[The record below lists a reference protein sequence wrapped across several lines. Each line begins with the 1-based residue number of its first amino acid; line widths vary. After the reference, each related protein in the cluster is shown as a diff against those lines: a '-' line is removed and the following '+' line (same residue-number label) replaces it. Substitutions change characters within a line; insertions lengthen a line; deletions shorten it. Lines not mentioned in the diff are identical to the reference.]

1 MKDRIFI
8 IDGSS
13 YLYRAYHAMPP
24 LSTSKGQPTGAIKG
38 VTNMLMNLKKDSEGS
53 PIVVV
58 FDAKGKTFRN
68 KIYSEYKANRPPMP
82 DDLREQLEPLKNI
95 CKAIGFP
102 LIEIAGVEA
111 DDVIATIVKLA
122 KEKKFKA
129 VVSSLDKDLMQLVE
143 DPNTTIMNTMTHQIF
158 DEKKVFEKFGVKP
171 NQIRDMLALVGDTS
185 DNIPGVPKV
194 GQKTAAKWLN
204 EFDNLEGIIANA
216 ESIKGVV
223 GENLRNSLAELDRN
237 VDLVSLRDDVDIET
251 DFKDLLELNGD
262 QEKLDKIFSDLEFKK
277 PADNS
282 SQKVDSK
289 KDNLKEKKNNYQTVL
304 TKKELNDWAD
314 KIDACKVFAIDTE
327 TDSLDTITANL
338 VGISLS
344 VDEGSGCYIPIGHN
358 YENCPNQPSLKLVQ
372 DSIGKVIEKNKEK
385 AVGQNLKFDIPILS
399 RHGIHL
405 DKFHADT
412 MLMSYVLNST
422 ATRHGMDKLASYYLD
437 YETIKF
443 SDVAG
448 TASKQISFSEVDIAV
463 ATNYAAEDADITLRL
478 FNKLSSLLKGKKGQ
492 IKLLQE
498 IEYPLVHVLAA
509 VEQNGAKIDKNKL
522 AAHSQELSEKI
533 SELTSQAFAIAG
545 EEFNLDSPKQLLEI
559 LYDKLQLPVL
569 KKTPKG
575 QPSTNEE
582 TLQRLSEEYDLPKII
597 LQYRTLAKLKSTY
610 TDSLIKIENPKTK
623 RIHTSYQ
630 QAITSTGRLSST
642 EPNLQ
647 NIPIK
652 TAEGRRIREAFVPEK
667 GNVLISA
674 DYSQIEL
681 RIMAHLSKDKNLT
694 NAFNAGLDVHSA
706 TAAEVFG
713 VSLESVTEDQR
724 RSAKA
729 INFGLMYGMS
739 AFGLTRQLD
748 IPRAEAQK
756 YLDTYFERYTG
767 VKDYM
772 ANTKA
777 QAKEDMFVETI
788 MGRRLYL
795 NEINA
800 ANGLRRQAAERAA
813 INAPL
818 QGSAADIIKK
828 AMIDINTFL
837 DKELP
842 QTRMIMQVHD
852 ELIFETPKAD
862 AEEILPTSEDC
873 IQSVKIHHK
882 IGLHARPA
890 VRFTEMAKGFEAE
903 IRIKLENQSKWVDAK
918 SIVRVMS
925 LKARKGQ
932 VLKLQAEGPDANEA
946 ITTLIDFVEN
956 QFGEKQNEIE

>member
-171 NQIRDMLALVGDTS
+171 NQIRDMLALVGDSS

-251 DFKDLLELNGD
+251 DFKDLLEFNGD

-344 VDEGSGCYIPIGHN
+344 VNEGSGCYIPIGHN
-358 YENCPNQPSLKLVQ
+358 YENCPNQPSIKLVQ
-372 DSIGKVIEKNKEK
+372 DSIGKAIEKNKEK

-492 IKLLQE
+492 TKLLQE

-777 QAKEDMFVETI
+777 QAKEDMYVETL

-828 AMIDINTFL
+828 AMIDINGFL
-837 DKELP
+837 KKEIP
-842 QTRMIMQVHD
+842 ETKMIMQVHD
-852 ELIFETPKAD
+852 ELIFETPEKSADDVLNLMKNMMEAAVKLDIPLIAD
-862 AEEILPTSEDC
+862 AA
-873 IQSVKIHHK
+873 
-882 IGLHARPA
+882 IG
-890 VRFTEMAKGFEAE
+890 K
-903 IRIKLENQSKWVDAK
+903 NW
-918 SIVRVMS
+918 
-925 LKARKGQ
+925 
-932 VLKLQAEGPDANEA
+932 NEA
-946 ITTLIDFVEN
+946 H
-956 QFGEKQNEIE
+956 

>member
-1 MKDRIFI
+1 MTDRVFI

-38 VTNMLMNLKKDSEGS
+38 VTNMLMTLKKDSEGS
-53 PIVVV
+53 PIIVV
-58 FDAKGKTFRN
+58 FDAKGKTFRSE
-68 KIYSEYKANRPPMP
+68 IYKEYKANRPPMP
-82 DDLREQLEPLKNI
+82 DDLREQLEPLKEI

-102 LIEIAGVEA
+102 LIEIPGVEA
-111 DDVIATIVKLA
+111 DDVIATLVNKA

-143 DPNTTIMNTMTHQIF
+143 DPNITIMNTMKHQIF
-158 DEKKVFEKFGVKP
+158 TEDKVFEKFGVQP
-171 NQIRDMLALVGDTS
+171 NQIRDMLALVGDSS

-204 EFDNLEGIIANA
+204 EYKNLDGIKDNA

-223 GENLRNSLAELDRN
+223 GENLRNSLADLERN
-237 VDLVSLRDDVDIET
+237 VELVSLKYDVELGV
-251 DFKDLLELNGD
+251 DFDSLLQLNPD
-262 QEKLDKIFSDLEFKK
+262 QEKLDELFAELEFKALPK
-277 PADNS
+277 NT
-282 SQKVDSK
+282 SK
-289 KDNLKEKKNNYQTVL
+289 QPDVKETLKEKNNNYETVL
-304 TKKELNDWAD
+304 SKDQLKAWAKNLD
-314 KIDACKVFAIDTE
+314 ECKVYAIDTE

-344 VDEGSGCYIPIGHN
+344 VKEGAGCYIPIGHT
-358 YENCPNQPSLKLVQ
+358 YEGCSDQLSLDL
-372 DSIGKVIEKNKEK
+372 VIEIIGNAIERNKEK

-399 RHGIHL
+399 RHKIQL

-437 YETIKF
+437 YETIKYG
-443 SDVAG
+443 DVAG
-448 TASKQISFSEVDIAV
+448 TASKQISFSEVEIDV

-478 FNKLSSLLKGKKGQ
+478 YNKLEGLLEDKPAQK
-492 IKLLQE
+492 KLLE
-498 IEYPLVHVLAA
+498 DIEYPLVHVLAK
-509 VEQNGAKIDKNKL
+509 VEQNGAKIDKEKL
-522 AAHSQELSEKI
+522 AAHSEELAEKI
-533 SELTSQAFAIAG
+533 SDLSSKAFKIAG
-545 EEFNLDSPKQLLEI
+545 EEFNLDSPKQLLEV
-559 LYDKLQLPVL
+559 LYEKLKLPVL

-582 TLQRLSEEYDLPKII
+582 TLQRLSEEYELPKII

-610 TDSLIKIENPKTK
+610 TDSLIKIENPATQ

-652 TAEGRRIREAFVPEK
+652 TSEGRRIREAFVPEK

-694 NAFNAGLDVHSA
+694 NAFNKGLDVHSS

-713 VSLESVTEDQR
+713 VNIENVTDQQR

-748 IPRAEAQK
+748 IPRADAQK

-862 AEEILPTSEDC
+862 AEEILNLMKEMMEKA
-873 IQSVKIHHK
+873 VKLDIPLIADAA
-882 IGLHARPA
+882 IGQ
-890 VRFTEMAKGFEAE
+890 
-903 IRIKLENQSKWVDAK
+903 NW
-918 SIVRVMS
+918 
-925 LKARKGQ
+925 
-932 VLKLQAEGPDANEA
+932 NEA
-946 ITTLIDFVEN
+946 H
-956 QFGEKQNEIE
+956 

>member
-1 MKDRIFI
+1 M
-8 IDGSS
+8 
-13 YLYRAYHAMPP
+13 
-24 LSTSKGQPTGAIKG
+24 
-38 VTNMLMNLKKDSEGS
+38 
-53 PIVVV
+53 
-58 FDAKGKTFRN
+58 
-68 KIYSEYKANRPPMP
+68 
-82 DDLREQLEPLKNI
+82 
-95 CKAIGFP
+95 
-102 LIEIAGVEA
+102 
-111 DDVIATIVKLA
+111 
-122 KEKKFKA
+122 
-129 VVSSLDKDLMQLVE
+129 
-143 DPNTTIMNTMTHQIF
+143 
-158 DEKKVFEKFGVKP
+158 
-171 NQIRDMLALVGDTS
+171 
-185 DNIPGVPKV
+185 
-194 GQKTAAKWLN
+194 
-204 EFDNLEGIIANA
+204 
-216 ESIKGVV
+216 
-223 GENLRNSLAELDRN
+223 
-237 VDLVSLRDDVDIET
+237 VSLRDDVDIET
-251 DFKDLLELNGD
+251 DFKDLLEFNGD

-492 IKLLQE
+492 TKLLQE

-652 TAEGRRIREAFVPEK
+652 TAEGRRIREASLILLPSA
-667 GNVLISA
+667 VLIGIFCKFGSV
-674 DYSQIEL
+674 DESL
-681 RIMAHLSKDKNLT
+681 P
-694 NAFNAGLDVHSA
+694 V
-706 TAAEVFG
+706 EVI
-713 VSLESVTEDQR
+713 
-724 RSAKA
+724 A
-729 INFGLMYGMS
+729 
-739 AFGLTRQLD
+739 
-748 IPRAEAQK
+748 
-756 YLDTYFERYTG
+756 
-767 VKDYM
+767 
-772 ANTKA
+772 
-777 QAKEDMFVETI
+777 
-788 MGRRLYL
+788 
-795 NEINA
+795 
-800 ANGLRRQAAERAA
+800 
-813 INAPL
+813 
-818 QGSAADIIKK
+818 
-828 AMIDINTFL
+828 
-837 DKELP
+837 
-842 QTRMIMQVHD
+842 
-852 ELIFETPKAD
+852 
-862 AEEILPTSEDC
+862 C
-873 IQSVKIHHK
+873 
-882 IGLHARPA
+882 
-890 VRFTEMAKGFEAE
+890 
-903 IRIKLENQSKWVDAK
+903 
-918 SIVRVMS
+918 
-925 LKARKGQ
+925 
-932 VLKLQAEGPDANEA
+932 
-946 ITTLIDFVEN
+946 
-956 QFGEKQNEIE
+956 

>member
-1 MKDRIFI
+1 MKDRVFI

-38 VTNMLMNLKKDSEGS
+38 VTNMLMTLKKDSEGS
-53 PIVVV
+53 PIIVV
-58 FDAKGKTFRN
+58 FDAKGKTFRSE
-68 KIYSEYKANRPPMP
+68 IYKEYKANRPPMP
-82 DDLREQLEPLKNI
+82 DDLREQLEPLKEI

-102 LIEIAGVEA
+102 LIEIPGVEA
-111 DDVIATIVKLA
+111 DDVIATLVNKA

-143 DPNTTIMNTMTHQIF
+143 DPNITIMNTMKHQIF
-158 DEKKVFEKFGVKP
+158 TEDKVFEKFGVQP
-171 NQIRDMLALVGDTS
+171 NQIRDMLALVGDSS

-204 EFDNLEGIIANA
+204 EYKNLDGIKDNA

-223 GENLRNSLAELDRN
+223 GENLRNSLADLERN
-237 VDLVSLRDDVDIET
+237 VELVSLKYDVELGV
-251 DFKDLLELNGD
+251 DFDSLLQLNSD
-262 QEKLDKIFSDLEFKK
+262 QEKLDELFAELEFKALPK
-277 PADNS
+277 NT
-282 SQKVDSK
+282 SK
-289 KDNLKEKKNNYQTVL
+289 QPDVKETLKEKNKNYETILSKDQL
-304 TKKELNDWAD
+304 KAWAKNLD
-314 KIDACKVFAIDTE
+314 ECKVYAIDTE

-344 VDEGSGCYIPIGHN
+344 VKEGAGCYIPIGHT
-358 YENCPNQPSLKLVQ
+358 YEGCSDQLSLDLILEI
-372 DSIGKVIEKNKEK
+372 IGKAIERNKEK

-399 RHGIHL
+399 RHKIQL

-437 YETIKF
+437 YETIKYG
-443 SDVAG
+443 DVAG
-448 TASKQISFSEVDIAV
+448 TASKQISFSEVEIDV

-478 FNKLSSLLKGKKGQ
+478 YNKLEGLLEDKPTQK
-492 IKLLQE
+492 KLLE
-498 IEYPLVHVLAA
+498 DIEYPLVHVLSK
-509 VEQNGAKIDKNKL
+509 VEQNGAKIDKEKL
-522 AAHSQELSEKI
+522 AAHSEELAEKI
-533 SELTSQAFAIAG
+533 SDLSSKAFKIAG
-545 EEFNLDSPKQLLEI
+545 EEFNLDSPKQLLEV
-559 LYDKLQLPVL
+559 LYEKLKLPVL

-582 TLQRLSEEYDLPKII
+582 TLQRLSEEYELPQII

-610 TDSLIKIENPKTK
+610 TDSLIKIENPATQ

-652 TAEGRRIREAFVPEK
+652 TSEGRRIREAFIPEK

-694 NAFNAGLDVHSA
+694 NAFNKGLDVHSS

-713 VSLESVTEDQR
+713 VNIENVTDEQR

-748 IPRAEAQK
+748 IPRADAQK

-777 QAKEDMFVETI
+777 RAKKDMFVETI

-828 AMIDINTFL
+828 AMIDINAFL

-842 QTRMIMQVHD
+842 QTKMIMQVHD
-852 ELIFETPKAD
+852 ELIFETPKAN
-862 AEEILPTSEDC
+862 AEEILNLMKDMMEKA
-873 IQSVKIHHK
+873 VKLDIPLIADAA
-882 IGLHARPA
+882 IGQ
-890 VRFTEMAKGFEAE
+890 
-903 IRIKLENQSKWVDAK
+903 NW
-918 SIVRVMS
+918 
-925 LKARKGQ
+925 
-932 VLKLQAEGPDANEA
+932 NEA
-946 ITTLIDFVEN
+946 H
-956 QFGEKQNEIE
+956 

>member
-68 KIYSEYKANRPPMP
+68 QIYSEYKANRPPMP
-82 DDLREQLEPLKNI
+82 EDLREQLEPLKNI

-171 NQIRDMLALVGDTS
+171 NQIRDMLALVGDSS
-185 DNIPGVPKV
+185 DNIPGVSKV
-194 GQKTAAKWLN
+194 GQKTAAKWLI

-237 VDLVSLRDDVDIET
+237 VDLVSLRDDVNIET
-251 DFKDLLELNGD
+251 DFKDLLEFNGD

-344 VDEGSGCYIPIGHN
+344 VNEGSGCYIPIGHN

-372 DSIGKVIEKNKEK
+372 DSIGKAIEKNKEK

-422 ATRHGMDKLASYYLD
+422 ATRHGMDKLATYYLD

-448 TASKQISFSEVDIAV
+448 TASKQIRFSEVDIAV

-559 LYDKLQLPVL
+559 LYEKLKFPVL

-652 TAEGRRIREAFVPEK
+652 SAEGRRIREAFVPEK

-713 VSLESVTEDQR
+713 VSLESVTQDQR

-828 AMIDINTFL
+828 AMIDINAFL

-842 QTRMIMQVHD
+842 QTKMIMQVHD
-852 ELIFETPKAD
+852 ELIFETPKGN
-862 AEEILPTSEDC
+862 AEEILNLIKDMMEKA
-873 IQSVKIHHK
+873 VKLDIPLIADAA
-882 IGLHARPA
+882 IG
-890 VRFTEMAKGFEAE
+890 K
-903 IRIKLENQSKWVDAK
+903 NW
-918 SIVRVMS
+918 
-925 LKARKGQ
+925 
-932 VLKLQAEGPDANEA
+932 NEA
-946 ITTLIDFVEN
+946 H
-956 QFGEKQNEIE
+956 

>member
-24 LSTSKGQPTGAIKG
+24 LTASSGQPTGAIKG
-38 VTNMLMNLKKDSEGS
+38 VTNMLMTLKKDSEGS
-53 PIVVV
+53 PIIVV

-68 KIYSEYKANRPPMP
+68 DIYKDYKANRPPMP
-82 DDLREQLEPLKNI
+82 DDLREQLQPLKEI
-95 CKAIGFP
+95 VRAIGFP

-111 DDVIATIVKLA
+111 DDVIATLVKIA
-122 KEKKFKA
+122 KEKKFKT
-129 VVSSLDKDLMQLVE
+129 VISSLDKDLMQLVE
-143 DPNTTIMNTMTHQIF
+143 DPISTMMNTMTHQIF
-158 DEKKVFEKFGVKP
+158 DEDKVLEKFGVKP
-171 NQIRDMLALVGDTS
+171 SQIRDMLALTGDTS

-204 EFDNLEGIIANA
+204 EYGNIDEIKLNA
-216 ESIKGVV
+216 DHIKGVV
-223 GENLRNSLAELDRN
+223 GENLRSSLGDLDRN
-237 VDLVSLRDDVDIET
+237 VELVSLKNDVDLGI
-251 DFKDLLELNGD
+251 DFESMLELNTD
-262 QEKLDKIFSDLEFKK
+262 QEKLDKLFSELEFKALK
-277 PADNS
+277 KSSAKSSSAEASEPTQATSDNKI
-282 SQKVDSK
+282 KVQGNYETLFTKEDLLNWAK
-289 KDNLKEKKNNYQTVL
+289 KL
-304 TKKELNDWAD
+304 
-314 KIDACKVFAIDTE
+314 DACEVFAIDTE
-327 TDSLDTITANL
+327 TDSLDTVTANI

-344 VDEGSGCYIPIGHN
+344 TEEETGCYIPINHKYDG
-358 YENCPNQPSLKLVQ
+358 CPKQIDIKVIIEIL
-372 DSIGKVIEKNKEK
+372 GKSIEKNQHK
-385 AVGQNLKFDIPILS
+385 AVGQNLKFDLPILS

-405 DKFHADT
+405 EKFYADT

-422 ATRHGMDKLASYYLD
+422 ATRHGMDKLAEFYLN
-437 YETIKF
+437 YTTVKYK
-443 SDVAG
+443 DVTG
-448 TASKQISFSEVDIAV
+448 TASKQINFSAVSIDIAS
-463 ATNYAAEDADITLRL
+463 NYAAEDADITLRL
-478 FNKLSSLLKGKKGQ
+478 FNRLNDLLKDKPTQ
-492 IKLLQE
+492 EKLLTE
-498 IEYPLVHVLAA
+498 IEYPLVHALSRI
-509 VEQNGAKIDKNKL
+509 EMNGAKVDKNKL
-522 AAHSQELSEKI
+522 AAHSKELSNKI
-533 SELTSQAFAIAG
+533 DDLSEQAFKIAG
-545 EEFNLDSPKQLLEI
+545 EEFNLDSPKQLLVI
-559 LYDKLQLPVL
+559 LYEKLKLPIL

-582 TLQRLSEEYDLPKII
+582 TLQRLAEEYEIPKII

-610 TDSLIKIENPKTK
+610 TDSLIRIENPVTK

-630 QAITSTGRLSST
+630 QAVTSTGRLSST

-681 RIMAHLSKDKNLT
+681 RIMAHLSKDENLT
-694 NAFNAGLDVHSA
+694 YAFNNNLDVHSA

-713 VSLESVTEDQR
+713 VNLNDVSQDQR

-767 VKDYM
+767 VKRYM
-772 ANTKA
+772 EETKA

-837 DKELP
+837 FKEMP
-842 QTRMIMQVHD
+842 EVKMIMQVHD
-852 ELIFETPKAD
+852 ELIFEAPKKGSKEVLQIMKKMMED
-862 AEEILPTSEDC
+862 A
-873 IQSVKIHHK
+873 VKLDIPLIAEAA
-882 IGLHARPA
+882 IGD
-890 VRFTEMAKGFEAE
+890 
-903 IRIKLENQSKWVDAK
+903 NW
-918 SIVRVMS
+918 
-925 LKARKGQ
+925 
-932 VLKLQAEGPDANEA
+932 NEA
-946 ITTLIDFVEN
+946 H
-956 QFGEKQNEIE
+956 

>member
-24 LSTSKGQPTGAIKG
+24 LTASSGQPTGAIKG
-38 VTNMLMNLKKDSEGS
+38 VTNMLMTLKKDSEGS
-53 PIVVV
+53 PIIVV

-68 KIYSEYKANRPPMP
+68 DIYKDYKANRPPMP
-82 DDLREQLEPLKNI
+82 DDLREQLQPLKEI
-95 CKAIGFP
+95 VRAIGFP

-111 DDVIATIVKLA
+111 DDVIATLVRIA
-122 KEKKFKA
+122 KEKKFKT
-129 VVSSLDKDLMQLVE
+129 VISSLDKDLMQLVE
-143 DPNTTIMNTMTHQIF
+143 DPISTMMNTMTHQIF
-158 DEKKVFEKFGVKP
+158 NEDKVLEKFGVKP
-171 NQIRDMLALVGDTS
+171 SQIRDMLALTGDTS

-204 EFDNLEGIIANA
+204 EYGNIDEIKLNA
-216 ESIKGVV
+216 DHIKGVV
-223 GENLRNSLAELDRN
+223 GENLRSSLGDLDRN
-237 VDLVSLRDDVDIET
+237 VELVSLKNDVDLGI
-251 DFKDLLELNGD
+251 DFESMLELNAD
-262 QEKLDKIFSDLEFKK
+262 QEKLDKLFSELEFKALKK
-277 PADNS
+277 PSAKS
-282 SQKVDSK
+282 SSAEASEPTQATSENKLKVQGNYETLFTKEDLLNWAK
-289 KDNLKEKKNNYQTVL
+289 KL
-304 TKKELNDWAD
+304 
-314 KIDACKVFAIDTE
+314 DACKVFAIDTE
-327 TDSLDTITANL
+327 TDSLDTVTANI

-344 VDEGSGCYIPIGHN
+344 TEEETGCYIPINHKYDG
-358 YENCPNQPSLKLVQ
+358 CPKQIDIKVIIEIL
-372 DSIGKVIEKNKEK
+372 GKSIEKNQHK
-385 AVGQNLKFDIPILS
+385 AVGQNLKFDLPILS

-405 DKFHADT
+405 EKFYADT

-422 ATRHGMDKLASYYLD
+422 ATRHGMDKLAEFYLN
-437 YETIKF
+437 YTTVKYK
-443 SDVAG
+443 DVTG
-448 TASKQISFSEVDIAV
+448 TASKQINFSAVSIDIAS
-463 ATNYAAEDADITLRL
+463 NYAAEDADITLRL
-478 FNKLSSLLKGKKGQ
+478 FNRLNDLLKDKPTQ
-492 IKLLQE
+492 EKLLTE
-498 IEYPLVHVLAA
+498 IEYPLVHALSRI
-509 VEQNGAKIDKNKL
+509 EMNGAKVDKNKL
-522 AAHSQELSEKI
+522 AAHSKELSNKI
-533 SELTSQAFAIAG
+533 DDLSEQAFKIAG
-545 EEFNLDSPKQLLEI
+545 EEFNLDSPKQLLVI
-559 LYDKLQLPVL
+559 LYEKLKLPIL

-582 TLQRLSEEYDLPKII
+582 TLQRLAEEYEIPKII

-610 TDSLIKIENPKTK
+610 TDSLIRIENPVTK

-630 QAITSTGRLSST
+630 QAVTSTGRLSST

-681 RIMAHLSKDKNLT
+681 RIMAHLSKDENLT
-694 NAFNAGLDVHSA
+694 YAFNNNLDVHSA

-713 VSLESVTEDQR
+713 VNLNDVSQDQR

-767 VKDYM
+767 VKRYM
-772 ANTKA
+772 EETKA

-837 DKELP
+837 YKEMP
-842 QTRMIMQVHD
+842 EVKMIMQVHD
-852 ELIFETPKAD
+852 ELIFEAPKKSSKEVLQIMKKMMED
-862 AEEILPTSEDC
+862 A
-873 IQSVKIHHK
+873 VKLDIPLIAEAA
-882 IGLHARPA
+882 IGD
-890 VRFTEMAKGFEAE
+890 
-903 IRIKLENQSKWVDAK
+903 NW
-918 SIVRVMS
+918 
-925 LKARKGQ
+925 
-932 VLKLQAEGPDANEA
+932 NEA
-946 ITTLIDFVEN
+946 H
-956 QFGEKQNEIE
+956 

>member
-24 LSTSKGQPTGAIKG
+24 LTASSGQPTGAIKG
-38 VTNMLMNLKKDSEGS
+38 VTNMLMTLKKDSEGS
-53 PIVVV
+53 PIIVV

-68 KIYSEYKANRPPMP
+68 DIYKDYKANRPPMP
-82 DDLREQLEPLKNI
+82 DDLREQLQPLKEI
-95 CKAIGFP
+95 VRAIGFP

-111 DDVIATIVKLA
+111 DDVIATLVKIA
-122 KEKKFKA
+122 KEKKFKT
-129 VVSSLDKDLMQLVE
+129 VISSLDKDLMQLVE
-143 DPNTTIMNTMTHQIF
+143 DPISTMMNTMTHQIF
-158 DEKKVFEKFGVKP
+158 NEDKVLEKFGVKP
-171 NQIRDMLALVGDTS
+171 SQIRDMLALTGDTS

-204 EFDNLEGIIANA
+204 EYGNIDEIKLNA
-216 ESIKGVV
+216 DHIKGVV
-223 GENLRNSLAELDRN
+223 GENLRSSLGDLDRN
-237 VDLVSLRDDVDIET
+237 VELVSLKNDVDLGI
-251 DFKDLLELNGD
+251 DFESMLELNAD
-262 QEKLDKIFSDLEFKK
+262 QEKLDKLFSELEFKALKK
-277 PADNS
+277 PSAKS
-282 SQKVDSK
+282 SSAEASEPTQATSENKLKVQGNYETLFTKEDLLNWAK
-289 KDNLKEKKNNYQTVL
+289 KL
-304 TKKELNDWAD
+304 
-314 KIDACKVFAIDTE
+314 DACKVFAIDTE
-327 TDSLDTITANL
+327 TDSLDTVTANI

-344 VDEGSGCYIPIGHN
+344 TEEETGCYIPINHKYDG
-358 YENCPNQPSLKLVQ
+358 CPKQVDIKVIIEIL
-372 DSIGKVIEKNKEK
+372 GKSIEKNQHK
-385 AVGQNLKFDIPILS
+385 AVGQNLKFDLPILS

-405 DKFHADT
+405 EKFYADT
-412 MLMSYVLNST
+412 MLMSYILNST
-422 ATRHGMDKLASYYLD
+422 ATRHGMDKLAEFYLN
-437 YETIKF
+437 YTTVKYK
-443 SDVAG
+443 DVTG
-448 TASKQISFSEVDIAV
+448 TASKQINFSAVSIDIAS
-463 ATNYAAEDADITLRL
+463 NYAAEDADITLRL
-478 FNKLSSLLKGKKGQ
+478 FNRLNDLLKDKPTQ
-492 IKLLQE
+492 EKLLTE
-498 IEYPLVHVLAA
+498 IEYPLVHALSRI
-509 VEQNGAKIDKNKL
+509 EMNGAKVDKNKL
-522 AAHSQELSEKI
+522 AAHSKELSNKI
-533 SELTSQAFAIAG
+533 DDLSEQAFKIAG
-545 EEFNLDSPKQLLEI
+545 EEFNLDSPKQLLVI
-559 LYDKLQLPVL
+559 LYEKLKLPIL

-582 TLQRLSEEYDLPKII
+582 TLQRLAEEYEIPKII

-610 TDSLIKIENPKTK
+610 TDSLIRIENPVTK

-630 QAITSTGRLSST
+630 QAVTSTGRLSST

-681 RIMAHLSKDKNLT
+681 RIMAHLSKDENLT
-694 NAFNAGLDVHSA
+694 YAFNNNLDVHSA

-713 VSLESVTEDQR
+713 VNLNDVSQDQR

-767 VKDYM
+767 VKRYM
-772 ANTKA
+772 EETKA

-837 DKELP
+837 YKEMP
-842 QTRMIMQVHD
+842 EVKMIMQVHD
-852 ELIFETPKAD
+852 ELIFEAPKKSSKEVLQIMKKMMED
-862 AEEILPTSEDC
+862 A
-873 IQSVKIHHK
+873 VKLDIPLIAEAA
-882 IGLHARPA
+882 IGD
-890 VRFTEMAKGFEAE
+890 
-903 IRIKLENQSKWVDAK
+903 NW
-918 SIVRVMS
+918 
-925 LKARKGQ
+925 
-932 VLKLQAEGPDANEA
+932 NEA
-946 ITTLIDFVEN
+946 H
-956 QFGEKQNEIE
+956 

>member
-1 MKDRIFI
+1 MKDRIFV

-24 LSTSKGQPTGAIKG
+24 LSTSKGQPTGAVKG

-53 PIVVV
+53 PIIVV

-68 KIYSEYKANRPPMP
+68 DIYSEYKANRPPMP
-82 DDLREQLEPLKNI
+82 EELRLQLQPVKSI

-102 LIEIAGVEA
+102 LIEIEGVEA
-111 DDVIATIVKLA
+111 DDVIATITKMA
-122 KEKKFKA
+122 KDAKYKC

-143 DPNTTIMNTMTHQIF
+143 DPDTTLMNTMKHEIF
-158 DEKKVFEKFGVKP
+158 NEDKVFEKFGVKP
-171 NQIRDMLALVGDTS
+171 SQIRDMLALVGDSS

-204 EFDNLEGIIANA
+204 EYGNLKGIISNA
-216 ESIKGVV
+216 DSIKGVV
-223 GENLRNSLAELDRN
+223 GDNLRNSLNDLDRN
-237 VDLVSLRDDVDIET
+237 IELVTLKEDVDLNLKFEDLLIFNPDEEELEKIFNELEFAAINNNKDENSPKKLGKYKTVLDK
-251 DFKDLLELNGD
+251 KDLD
-262 QEKLDKIFSDLEFKK
+262 DWIKKIK
-277 PADNS
+277 NS
-282 SQKVDSK
+282 K
-289 KDNLKEKKNNYQTVL
+289 
-304 TKKELNDWAD
+304 A
-314 KIDACKVFAIDTE
+314 FAIDTE
-327 TDSLDTITANL
+327 TDSVDTVTANL
-338 VGISLS
+338 LGISIS
-344 VDEGSGCYIPIGHN
+344 VNENEGCYIPLGHT
-358 YENCPNQPSLKLVQ
+358 YEDCPKQLSMDYVIKTLG
-372 DSIGKVIEKNKEK
+372 SVIEENQNK

-399 RHGIHL
+399 RHGINITNFL
-405 DKFHADT
+405 ADT

-422 ATRHGMDKLASYYLD
+422 ATRHGMDRLAEYYLN
-437 YETIKF
+437 YTTTKYT
-443 SDVAG
+443 DVTG
-448 TASKQISFSEVDIAV
+448 TASKQISFAEVKLDV

-478 FNKLSSLLKGKKGQ
+478 FNVFSPLLKDKPVQK
-492 IKLLQE
+492 KLLE
-498 IEYPLVHVLAA
+498 DLEYPLVHVLAR
-509 VEQNGAKIDKNKL
+509 VEQNGAKIDKKKL
-522 AAHSQELSEKI
+522 ANHSQELSEKI
-533 SELTSQAFAIAG
+533 DELSKQAFKIAG

-559 LYDKLQLPVL
+559 LYEKQGLPIL

-575 QPSTNEE
+575 QPSTNED
-582 TLQRLSEEYDLPKII
+582 TLQRLSEEYELPRII

-610 TDSLIKIENPKTK
+610 TDSLINIENPKTK

-630 QAITSTGRLSST
+630 QAVTSTGRLSST

-694 NAFNAGLDVHSA
+694 YAFNNDVDVHSS

-713 VSLESVTEDQR
+713 VSIDNVSQDQR

-739 AFGLTRQLD
+739 AFGLTRQLG
-748 IPRAEAQK
+748 IPRGEAQE
-756 YLDTYFERYTG
+756 YLDTYFARYTG
-767 VKDYM
+767 VRDYM
-772 ANTKA
+772 NNIKA
-777 QAKEDMFVETI
+777 QAKEDKFVETI

-828 AMIDINTFL
+828 AMLDID
-837 DKELP
+837 ELILNELSEV
-842 QTRMIMQVHD
+842 QMIMQVHD
-852 ELIFETPKAD
+852 ELVFECPKSKAD
-862 AEEILPTSEDC
+862 AVMEKMKDTMEKTVELNIPLIAEAA
-873 IQSVKIHHK
+873 
-882 IGLHARPA
+882 IGS
-890 VRFTEMAKGFEAE
+890 
-903 IRIKLENQSKWVDAK
+903 NW
-918 SIVRVMS
+918 
-925 LKARKGQ
+925 
-932 VLKLQAEGPDANEA
+932 NEA
-946 ITTLIDFVEN
+946 H
-956 QFGEKQNEIE
+956 